1 MRIFYQSLTDKWLS
15 PKNFVMRVN
24 RDFFDSEGET
34 LSSAQTVP
42 ADRVEQTLSLLS
54 FFCSFFLLSKSWLF
68 FRL

>member
-24 RDFFDSEGET
+24 RDFFDSEET

>member
-24 RDFFDSEGET
+24 RDFFDSEET

-42 ADRVEQTLSLLS
+42 ADRVEQTLSLL
-54 FFCSFFLLSKSWLF
+54 
-68 FRL
+68 